1 MPMEIRELVIKATVR
16 DRTSER
22 LAGSREH
29 RAEKEE
35 IIRECIE
42 QVMEILKLKKE
53 R

>member
-1 MPMEIRELVIKATVR
+1 MPIEIRELVIKANVS

-22 LAGSREH
+22 QAGSRER

-42 QVMEILKLKKE
+42 QVFGILKLKKE